1 MWKVW
6 LAIDPASAPERR
18 WLRNINSGSS
28 GGSGGSGGNGGAH
41 GASFRG
47 RRRRPSSSRR
57 RPRTAAAEDDA
68 EKPLAAAEEEEDD
81 AANDVDHNG
90 HNDHDPGDGEGGGG
104 GGDAYVG
111 GTGHHA
117 EPGGG
122 AHRLEHELEESSED
136 AAWVS
141 VQVPMFNEESTCER
155 VIDACCELSWPS
167 SRLQVMVLSNP
178 NPS

>member
-28 GGSGGSGGNGGAH
+28 GGNGGSGGSGGAR

-57 RPRTAAAEDDA
+57 RPRTAAAEDDT
-68 EKPLAAAEEEEDD
+68 EKPLAAAEEEED
-81 AANDVDHNG
+81 AANAVDHD
-90 HNDHDPGDGEGGGG
+90 DHDHGDGGGG
-104 GGDAYVG
+104 GGDASVG
-111 GTGHHA
+111 NTGHHA

-122 AHRLEHELEESSED
+122 AHQFEECEGAAWG